1 MKLRGWMMQAGL
13 ATLALVA
20 TVFLTLGCGQQRSAD
35 DKVAGDAKTG
45 DKSAATTAK
54 EKKIEAARAKLSPE
68 DRALVDAQDF
78 CAVMSDHKLGS
89 MGVPLKMTIQG
100 QPVFICCKGC
110 KGSAEDEPDATL
122 KAVAELK
129 AKNKKK

>member
-1 MKLRGWMMQAGL
+1 MRFHRRMFLAGL
-13 ATLALVA
+13 ATLGLAAMLFV
-20 TVFLTLGCGQQRSAD
+20 TLGCGHQNPGEKPSD
-35 DKVAGDAKTG
+35 DPKTG
-45 DKSAATTAK
+45 DKPAAMTAK

-68 DRALVDAQDF
+68 DRALVDAQDI

-89 MGVPLKMTIQG
+89 MGVPLKLTIQG

-110 KGSAEDEPDATL
+110 KGSAKDEPDATL
-122 KAVAELK
+122 KTVAELK